1 MFRKLFAGI
10 LVLFAIQWSH
20 AQSPLPPTPVI
31 SSSLI
36 FPEQEKH
43 VHGSSIVSLP
53 NGDLLTCWFQGSG
66 ERTADDVRVMG
77 ARLKKGDKKW
87 SPPFLMADTPGIP
100 DCNPVL
106 FLNGKGKLFLVW
118 IAVLANKWEMSVL
131 RYKTSVN
138 YTKEGAPVWNW
149 QDNILFKPKDTFATE
164 TAKKFKELPEVNEA
178 WAAFA
183 EKYDKMIVDASK
195 DLSKRS
201 LGWMTRIKPMIM
213 NNGRIL
219 LPLYSDGYNFSL
231 IAISDDDGE
240 TWRPSLPIITRG
252 GIQPALALKKNGA
265 LIAYM
270 RDNGA
275 APTRVTISESND
287 KGESWTAATKGDIP
301 NPGSSVELQVLQDG
315 RWAFVGNDVDEGR
328 HRLCLYISEDEGK
341 SWKNKTWLEDQTPKS
356 ANFSYPAMI
365 QTNDG
370 ILHITYSHRYENK
383 GASIKYVSI
392 DPRSF
397 KTL

>member
-1 MFRKLFAGI
+1 MYSKP
-10 LVLFAIQWSH
+10 FAIMLLLLATQWSH
-20 AQSPLPPTPVI
+20 AQTSLIPTPVK
-31 SSSLI
+31 SSALI

-53 NGDLLTCWFQGSG
+53 NGDLLACWFQGSG

-77 ARLKKGDKKW
+77 ARLKKGEKSW
-87 SPPFLMADTPGIP
+87 SAPFLMADTPGIP

-106 FLNGKGKLFLVW
+106 FLNAKGKLFLMW

-131 RYKTSVN
+131 RYRISVN
-138 YTKEGAPVWNW
+138 YMNNGAPAWNW
-149 QDNILFKPKDTFATE
+149 QDNILFKPKDTFAVE

-201 LGWMTRIKPMIM
+201 LGWMTRIKPLLMDR
-213 NNGRIL
+213 GRIL

-231 IAISDDDGE
+231 IGISDDDGE

-252 GIQPALALKKNGA
+252 GIQPALALKKNGDI
-265 LIAYM
+265 IAYM

-275 APTRVTISESND
+275 APTRVTISESRD
-287 KGESWTAATKGDIP
+287 KGESWTAAVKGDIP
-301 NPGSSVELQVLQDG
+301 NPGSSIELQVLKDG
-315 RWAFVGNDVDEGR
+315 RWAFIGNDVDEGR
-328 HRLCLYISEDEGK
+328 HRLCLYLSEDEGK
-341 SWKNKTWLEDQTPKS
+341 SWKYKSWLEDQPPKS

-365 QTNDG
+365 QTEDG

-383 GASIKYVSI
+383 GASIKYVSV
-392 DPRSF
+392 DPSAF
-397 KTL
+397 KNP